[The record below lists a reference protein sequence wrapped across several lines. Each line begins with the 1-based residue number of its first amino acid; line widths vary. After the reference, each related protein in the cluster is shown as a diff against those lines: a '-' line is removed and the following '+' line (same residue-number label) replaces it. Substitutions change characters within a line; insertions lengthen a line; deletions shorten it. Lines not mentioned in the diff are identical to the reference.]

1 MITRMSM
8 KFISR
13 FVAILALIMI
23 LAALSIQFFFDPHY
37 TVVFWIL
44 AVPVILAGPIL
55 ASVVLASNEELGLHQ
70 VN

>member
-1 MITRMSM
+1 MSM

-13 FVAILALIMI
+13 FVVILVLIMI

-44 AVPVILAGPIL
+44 AVHVILGAPIL
-55 ASVVLASNEELGLHQ
+55 GSVVLASNEELDLHQ
-70 VN
+70 LN

>member
-1 MITRMSM
+1 MSM

-13 FVAILALIMI
+13 FVVILVLVMI

-44 AVPVILAGPIL
+44 AVPVILGTPIL
-55 ASVVLASNEELGLHQ
+55 GSVVLASNEELDLHQ
-70 VN
+70 LN

>member
-1 MITRMSM
+1 MSM

-13 FVAILALIMI
+13 FVVILVLVMI

-44 AVPVILAGPIL
+44 AVPVILGAPIL
-55 ASVVLASNEELGLHQ
+55 GSVILASNEELDLHQ
-70 VN
+70 LN

>member
-1 MITRMSM
+1 MSM

-13 FVAILALIMI
+13 FVVILVLIMI

-44 AVPVILAGPIL
+44 AVPVILGAPNLG
-55 ASVVLASNEELGLHQ
+55 SVVLASNEELDLHQ
-70 VN
+70 LN